1 MSYQCQW
8 FVLQL
13 YPLAALAVLNSSKFA
28 QPPRPAA
35 QRWLQRL
42 GPTNGGVAMFVAL
55 FGGTWNLWAQR
66 CSAWYHPFRLW
77 RNPIFRCF
85 CWSQRRWVMNLG
97 FICLNF
103 TWILCFPSLPG
114 AKRTNAH
121 LWQRHQDGTRDAG
134 TVLQE
139 KFQEIVVAGLPK
151 ILLDNHRG
159 TRLARSGVDIHQ
171 VQMVQTR
178 RIHNFHTARRQTR
191 RPEGHNQRM
200 CIFLIDQN
208 LGSMWTKNC

>member
-1 MSYQCQW
+1 MSMIC
-8 FVLQL
+8 FTVV
-13 YPLAALAVLNSSKFA
+13 PLAALAVLNSSKFA

-55 FGGTWNLWAQR
+55 FGGNMKPLSSEMFRMISSLSTLEKPHFSVFLLKPTALSHEFGFYLFEFHLDPMFPVTAR
-66 CSAWYHPFRLW
+66 CKKNQCP
-77 RNPIFRCF
+77 P
-85 CWSQRRWVMNLG
+85 
-97 FICLNF
+97 
-103 TWILCFPSLPG
+103 
-114 AKRTNAH
+114 
-121 LWQRHQDGTRDAG
+121 WQRHQDGTRDAG